1 MSPRVAC
8 RLERFGFAEVYD
20 YAGGKM
26 DWLSADLPYEGEAVL
41 VSRVLRR
48 DLVVAAQD
56 QRVADLADRVV
67 ADPAGLAVVVADGG
81 VVQGLIRGRELAG
94 AEPDATAEEIMRFGI
109 STVRPSEELDPLL
122 DRMDRAGLAEIVV
135 TGGDGDLVGAVIA
148 GAVRSPKSGPRP

>member
-48 DLVVAAQD
+48 DLVAAAPD
-56 QRVADLADRVV
+56 QRAADLADRVV
-67 ADPAGLAVVVADGG
+67 ADPAGFAVVVADGG
-81 VVQGLIRGRELAG
+81 VVQGLVRGRELAD
-94 AEPDATAEEIMRFGI
+94 AVEAAPDATAEEIMRFGI

-122 DRMDRAGLAEIVV
+122 ERMDRAGLAEIVV

-148 GAVRSPKSGPRP
+148 GALGDRG